1 MSEIKVSV
9 VNLKKQTVYGLWKN
23 SNDSTVSKDIKNLS
37 KKYHIKVSSPGSKV
51 FPYFVLS
58 RNYNEL
64 SKDFEMFV
72 GGTIDKKGLESLIIP
87 NGEYARITIKPKL
100 EFLWGLAIGEAKRYF
115 YTKWLPKSR
124 YSALNMEYEYHTEK
138 SDGKSPEIDIFFAVK
153 RK

>member
-72 GGTIDKKGLESLIIP
+72 GGTIDKKKG
-87 NGEYARITIKPKL
+87 
-100 EFLWGLAIGEAKRYF
+100 
-115 YTKWLPKSR
+115 
-124 YSALNMEYEYHTEK
+124 
-138 SDGKSPEIDIFFAVK
+138 
-153 RK
+153 